1 MILAVLA
8 FAGLAWWLH
17 REGLLLP
24 NLRRLG
30 VAASAGLVALRLLET
45 GQVAAACLVAAGG
58 VWWWTASRPP
68 AARPSELAAARAV
81 LGVPPSADRDAIN
94 AAWRRIIADVHPDR
108 GGSADLA
115 ARVSAAR
122 DLLLRR

>member
-8 FAGLAWWLH
+8 VLGLAWWLH

-30 VAASAGLVALRLLET
+30 VAAGAGLIALRLVAT
-45 GQVAAACLVAAGG
+45 GQVIGGVIVGAAG
-58 VWWWTASRPP
+58 VAWWHCSKPRAASADRLT
-68 AARPSELAAARAV
+68 AARSV
-81 LGVPPSADRDAIN
+81 LGVSPLAGRDEVH
-94 AAWRRIIADVHPDR
+94 AAWRRTIAAVHPDR

-115 ARVSAAR
+115 AQATAAR
-122 DLLLRR
+122 DLLLRG